1 MAVGDLT
8 VLPSSHIGTVS
19 SDEPVGGCDVV
30 SSCGG
35 GNPTYIDGSVTPLS
49 SGGGCGIAT
58 RCIVIQ
64 LAVPLREAE
73 VTLSADEDWS
83 LVNALDMAG
92 VRPIEQ

>member
-1 MAVGDLT
+1 MAVGDPT

-58 RCIVIQ
+58 RCIASQ
-64 LAVPLREAE
+64 LAVPLHEAE
-73 VTLSADEDWS
+73 ITLSTDEDWS
-83 LVNALDMAG
+83 LVNVLDMAG
-92 VRPIEQ
+92 ICPIER